1 MLVSKINNYLKESSY
16 KINLV
21 PNKIYINNYEEINTI
36 NDNRISIKFQ
46 DFILNIN
53 GSNFKVLKMIDK
65 EVLFNGLI
73 ESMEYLYR

>member
-1 MLVSKINNYLKESSY
+1 MLTSKINNYLKEKSY
-16 KINLV
+16 KINLI

-36 NDNRISIKFQ
+36 NDNRISIRFQ

-73 ESMEYLYR
+73 ESMEYHYK